1 MKRRDFFRQVGAA
14 GVAAS
19 LFGTRALGA
28 EPPSSPA
35 PAGAAPQ
42 PAATPDPATTALAE
56 EAGEAGAAWRAL
68 VDVLREADRAFLDG
82 SRGRFD
88 DGEIAYAYRT
98 LTHMLAF
105 ATQLYMYG
113 DPDAPLFLPV
123 QDAPFE
129 KTLGGSPD
137 VHYAFAPVR
146 GDRRYKITG
155 RRGDEAYLSFTLHRG
170 RRGSGFEQAFDSH
183 LNHHALKT
191 GARGD
196 FEILVAPEHDGTS
209 ANWLRSSPDATEIY
223 ARAYMNDAL
232 RDRPARFAIEALD
245 APPLARPGSADVA
258 RRLREMALVV
268 QDLLVAIPQ
277 PLRDPNRVGELWQ
290 IDPKGPS
297 QMWQAL
303 DNVYCRGSFAL
314 EPGEALLLEGRVVPC
329 DHWGVQIWNPFLGSG
344 DRRLGPV
351 CINQSRARL
360 GKKGAFRVAIARED
374 PGIAGLDWISTA
386 GEHRGTFFIRWMCP
400 STQPPRPKARVVSLA
415 ALRGGSA

>member
-1 MKRRDFFRQVGAA
+1 MKRRDFVRQVGAA

-19 LFGTRALGA
+19 LLGARALAA
-28 EPPSSPA
+28 EPATNSAPPARPSRPDM
-35 PAGAAPQ
+35 PLD
-42 PAATPDPATTALAE
+42 PAATPIADEP
-56 EAGEAGAAWRAL
+56 GEAGAAWQAL
-68 VDVLREADRAFLDG
+68 VDVLRKADRSFLDG

-88 DGEIAYAYRT
+88 DGEIAYAYRA

-113 DPDAPLFLPV
+113 DPDAPVFLSV

-137 VHYAFAPVR
+137 VHYAFAPIR
-146 GDRRYKITG
+146 GERRYKITG

-170 RRGSGFEQAFDSH
+170 RRGSGFDQAFDSH
-183 LNHHALKT
+183 LNHHDLKT
-191 GARGD
+191 GAGGD

-209 ANWLRSSPDATEIY
+209 RNWLRSSPDATEIY

-232 RDRPARFAIEALD
+232 RDRPARFAIETLEP
-245 APPLARPGSADVA
+245 PPLARPGSSDVA

-268 QDLLVAIPQ
+268 QDLLLAIPQ
-277 PLRDPNRVGELWQ
+277 PLRDPNQVGELWQ

-314 EPGEALLLEGRVVPC
+314 ESDEALLLEGRVVPC
-329 DHWGVQIWNPFLGSG
+329 DYWGVQLWNPFLGSG

-351 CINQSRARL
+351 SINHSQARL
-360 GKKGAFRVAIARED
+360 GKRGAFRVAIARED
-374 PGIAGLDWISTA
+374 PGVSGLDWISTA
-386 GEHRGTFFIRWMCP
+386 GEHRGTFFVRWMRP
-400 STQPPRPKARVVSLA
+400 SKQPPRPKARVVALA
-415 ALRGGSA
+415 ALRDGSA